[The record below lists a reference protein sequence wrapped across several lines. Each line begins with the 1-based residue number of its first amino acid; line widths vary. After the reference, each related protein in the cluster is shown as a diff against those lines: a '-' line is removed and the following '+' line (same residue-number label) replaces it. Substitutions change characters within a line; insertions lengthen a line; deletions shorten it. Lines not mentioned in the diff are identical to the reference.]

1 MLLEKYLTTRKHTE
15 ALCQPL
21 EIEDYVP
28 QAVEF
33 ASPPKWHLAHVTW
46 FFEQMILKK
55 FLQDYREFHP
65 QFNFLFNSYYRTVGE
80 RAIRSQ
86 RGIFSRPTVGQVY
99 QYRAY
104 VDKHMQ
110 TLLSKQIILS
120 VQTDQKL
127 SSASTSDQLESL
139 LALVTLGINHEQQH
153 QELLITDLKYVFGLN
168 PLFPEYST
176 DFNKVADSNISNSSD
191 AWISIPQGKY
201 LIGHDSNKN
210 PDSFCFDNELKQHSV
225 LLQEYQIANS
235 LVTNGDYLEFIEDGG
250 YENFNHWLDEGW
262 TWLNTNN
269 ITHPLYWQKSNNEWY
284 YYTLAGL
291 KPVDPNAMLAHIS
304 YYEANAF
311 ASWKKLRLPTE
322 FEWEAACQQFSWG
335 KRWEWTSSA
344 YQAYPDFKVSKG
356 AVGEYNGKFM
366 INTMVLRG
374 ASVVTPEDHKRV
386 TYRNFFHP
394 QMQWQ
399 YSGIRLAK

>member
-1 MLLEKYLTTRKHTE
+1 MLLEKYLLTRKHTE
-15 ALCQPL
+15 NLCDPL
-21 EIEDYVP
+21 EIEDYIP
-28 QAVEF
+28 QAVDF

-55 FLQDYREFHP
+55 FLKEYDEFHP

-86 RGIFSRPTVGQVY
+86 RGFFSRPTVEQVY

-104 VDKHMQ
+104 VDEHMQ
-110 TLLSKQIILS
+110 KLLSDSKYN
-120 VQTDQKL
+120 
-127 SSASTSDQLESL
+127 QLESL
-139 LALVTLGINHEQQH
+139 IELVILGINHEQQH

-168 PLFPEYST
+168 PLFPEYSPN
-176 DFNKVADSNISNSSD
+176 FNKVADNNINNNND
-191 AWISIPQGKY
+191 NWITISEGQY
-201 LIGHDSNKN
+201 EIGHDIAGGSIKN
-210 PDSFCFDNELKQHSV
+210 ALENFCFDNELNRHSV
-225 LLQEYQIANS
+225 LLQTYQIANA
-235 LVTNGDYLEFIEDGG
+235 LVTNGEYMEFIEDNG
-250 YENFNHWLDEGW
+250 YDTFNFWLDEGW
-262 TWLNTNN
+262 TWLKTNDV
-269 ITHPLYWQKSNNEWY
+269 TQPLFWKKIDNKWF

-291 KPVDPNAMLAHIS
+291 QPVDPNAMLSHIS
-304 YYEANAF
+304 FYEANAF
-311 ASWKKLRLPTE
+311 ASWKNMRLPTE
-322 FEWEAACQQFSWG
+322 FEWEAACMHFTWG

-344 YQAYPDFKVSKG
+344 YQAYPNFKVRED

-374 ASVVTPEDHKRV
+374 ASVVTPESHKRY

-399 YSGIRLAK
+399 YSGIRLVK